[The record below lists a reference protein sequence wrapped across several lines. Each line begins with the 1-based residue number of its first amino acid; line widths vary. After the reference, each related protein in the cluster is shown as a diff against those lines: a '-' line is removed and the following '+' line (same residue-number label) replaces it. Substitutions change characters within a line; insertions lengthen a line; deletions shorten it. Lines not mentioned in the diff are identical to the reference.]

1 MRKMYGDYKEYHTS
15 LDNEKLIS
23 YKTLMESIQKY
34 VDLILTLERNFIPIA
49 KIKYGTP
56 QLSRRPINLYSDIMQ
71 FNIKKKDEKT
81 RFILEVLNL
90 SEGKMDL
97 IDIANLKNFKL
108 IYYLDTIDKLLKSNL
123 IKKK

>member
-1 MRKMYGDYKEYHTS
+1 
-15 LDNEKLIS
+15 
-23 YKTLMESIQKY
+23 
-34 VDLILTLERNFIPIA
+34 
-49 KIKYGTP
+49 
-56 QLSRRPINLYSDIMQ
+56 MQ

-108 IYYLDTIDKLLKSNL
+108 IDYLDTIDKLLKSNL